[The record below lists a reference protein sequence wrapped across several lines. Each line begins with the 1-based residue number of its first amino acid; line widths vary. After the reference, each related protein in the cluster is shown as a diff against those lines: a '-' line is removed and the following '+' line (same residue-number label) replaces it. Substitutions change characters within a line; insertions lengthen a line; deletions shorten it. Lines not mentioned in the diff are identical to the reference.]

1 MGEPGAQPTTDLE
14 RNDGV
19 GQSLHRVKTI
29 RARSVAMLFIMPF
42 TQANLD
48 GASGQTPATGKRVSG
63 SPRFT
68 RVEIGSIAT
77 DRASTGGV
85 SWVDYD
91 DDGDVDLF
99 VTNGYDVSAEE
110 PTPQKNKLYKNNGD
124 GTFTSVTTGPLV
136 TDDGFSSGS
145 TWGDYDNDRDLDVFV
160 SNQRGQE
167 NFLYRNIGDG
177 TFQRVSGAP
186 FGTDKGSSFASSWVD
201 VDNDG
206 HLDLFVANGGLS
218 ALESNFLYRSNG
230 DGTFT
235 KITDGDIVTAA
246 TKTGGAVWGDYD
258 NDGDADLFVPNN
270 NEADVLYRNDGNFT
284 FTAMPT
290 SVIED
295 DHRYS
300 MAGAWGDYDND
311 GNLDLYVGNMYG
323 QANTLFHNKGD
334 GTFERV
340 QTDPPVLDGGS
351 SYGASWSDWD
361 NDGYLDLL
369 AGNWGAAPA
378 VYLNESGRRFVRADA
393 GDLGS
398 QIAVASSIAWGD
410 FDNDGD
416 VDVYIGSWPNSP
428 GPGERNMLYRNEGT
442 ARSWLKVRLRGT
454 KSNRS
459 AIGGRLTLR
468 ARISGRLETQIR
480 EVVAHTGWRSQ
491 NDLAQHFG
499 LGDAKNVE
507 EIVVRW
513 PSGTTTRHA
522 NIRANQMI
530 EIVERP

>member
-1 MGEPGAQPTTDLE
+1 MPAQAKTELA

-19 GQSLHRVKTI
+19 GQSLHRVNKI
-29 RARSVAMLFIMPF
+29 RARSAATLFIMLF
-42 TQANLD
+42 AQANLD
-48 GASGQTPATGKRVSG
+48 GASGQTPTTGKRVSR
-63 SPRFT
+63 SPRCT
-68 RVEIGSIAT
+68 RVKTGSIAT

-110 PTPQKNKLYKNNGD
+110 ATPQKNKLYKNNGD
-124 GTFTSVTTGPLV
+124 GTFTSITTGPLV

-145 TWGDYDNDRDLDVFV
+145 TWGDYDNDGDLDVFV

-167 NFLYRNIGDG
+167 NFLYSNNGDA
-177 TFQRVSGAP
+177 TFQRVTGAP
-186 FGTDKGSSFASSWVD
+186 FGTDKGASFSSSWVD

-218 ALESNFLYRSNG
+218 ALEPNFLYRGNG

-235 KITDGDIVTAA
+235 KITDGDIVTAEA
-246 TKTGGAVWGDYD
+246 KTGGAVWGDYD
-258 NDGDADLFVPNN
+258 NDGDADLFVPNGN
-270 NEADVLYRNDGNFT
+270 KPDVLYRNDGKFT

-300 MAGAWGDYDND
+300 IAGAWGDYDND
-311 GNLDLYVGNMYG
+311 GYLDLYVANMYG
-323 QANTLFHNKGD
+323 GANTLFHNKGD

-340 QTDPPVLDGGS
+340 HTGPPVVDGGH
-351 SYGASWSDWD
+351 SYAVSWSDWD

-369 AGNWGAAPA
+369 AGNWGAAP
-378 VYLNESGRRFVRADA
+378 VPYLNESGRRFVRADA
-393 GDLGS
+393 GDLGT
-398 QIAVASSIAWGD
+398 QIAVASSIAWAD

-416 VDVYIGSWPNSP
+416 VDVCLGSWPNSP
-428 GPGERNMLYRNEGT
+428 GHDERNMLYRNEGT

-454 KSNRS
+454 KSNRA
-459 AIGGRLTLR
+459 AIGARLTLR
-468 ARISGRLETQIR
+468 ARIHGRLETQIR
-480 EVVAHTGWRSQ
+480 EVVAHSGWRSQ
-491 NDLAQHFG
+491 SDLAQHFG
-499 LGDAKNVE
+499 LGDAKNIE

-513 PSGTTTRHA
+513 PSGSSTRHT
-522 NIRANQMI
+522 NIKANQII
-530 EIVERP
+530 EIVESP